1 MAAFDVFVA
10 VFDVACTAFDVVGVS
25 RVALDDFGAFKLVDT
40 AFDVVGDACVA
51 VPFAAFVF
59 ARDDVRAAFKVICA
73 AFEVAALVFAIFGV
87 DFDVACTALDG
98 VAKIFDVV
106 YFCFEQTVA
115 PAKDDSI
122 YYLGYEQT
130 DHVEKIFFFESLLLN
145 VNLANTRQIQVLS
158 HSLLHSP
165 RLISSLMHI
174 LEMSLSE
181 WLEALTIN

>member
-1 MAAFDVFVA
+1 M
-10 VFDVACTAFDVVGVS
+10 
-25 RVALDDFGAFKLVDT
+25 DDFGAFKLVDT

-115 PAKDDSI
+115 PAKHDSI
-122 YYLGYEQT
+122 YY
-130 DHVEKIFFFESLLLN
+130 VEKIFFFESLLLN